1 MVKLDMLIFENLF
14 AVLLLFFVAIVGG
27 FIRRLSGFGGALIM
41 SPVLMWVFPIALL
54 VPIVMS
60 AEFFGGMLL
69 SRQWRIQKEDRVRL
83 ISMLFYAALLLPIGL
98 WVGNFTPIWLIKAVT
113 SILVIL
119 FSAYLLIKPHFKIL
133 FSNTFDGLA
142 GGLSGLLLGLCGI
155 GGPPVA
161 LYLNATNQ
169 SFESTRSL
177 LSQFVSGI
185 SLFAIFA
192 TSFISKELVW
202 LSYLIIAI
210 PAYWLGM
217 ISASFLLKNFGMST
231 VEIRRLCLTLLVGNS
246 SFNLVFLLIS
256 EWFSPK

>member
-1 MVKLDMLIFENLF
+1 MNVLIFENLF
-14 AVLLLFFVAIVGG
+14 TVLLLFFVAIVGG

-41 SPVLMWVFPIALL
+41 SPVLMWVFPIAFL

-69 SRQWRIQKEDRVRL
+69 SRQWQVQKEDRARL
-83 ISMLFYAALLLPIGL
+83 ISMLFFAAILLPIGL
-98 WVGNFTPIWLIKAVT
+98 WAGGFAPIWLIKAVT
-113 SILVIL
+113 STLVIL
-119 FSAYLLIKPHFKIL
+119 FSVYLLIKPHFKIL
-133 FSNTFDGLA
+133 FSKTFDGLA

-161 LYLNATNQ
+161 LYLNATNH
-169 SFESTRSL
+169 SFERTRAL

-192 TSFISKELVW
+192 ASFMGEELGW
-202 LSYLIIAI
+202 LSYVTIAI

-217 ISASFLLKNFGMST
+217 ISASFILKNYGMSAI
-231 VEIRRLCLTLLVGNS
+231 EIRRLCLTLLVGNS

-256 EWFSPK
+256 EWF